1 MKTRRLPFHLLAI
14 AILVVPICLNAEEAP
29 QYARKVWWPSEWGKD
44 DELGALNRLTP
55 AKVLEAAQ
63 LIERGIVY
71 DMARVFEEDMP
82 LFDLTP
88 GARKYTLSIPGAPTW
103 GPLGENKLA
112 WNEDYISGHLGQD
125 GTQFDSLAHMGTVLG
140 APGDLNGIH
149 YYNGWTHAE
158 IGGGR
163 GFTKLGVE
171 KTTPIFTRGILV
183 DVAGYKGRMLER
195 SEEISVE
202 DLLAALE
209 RQGLSEKDIRPGDA
223 LFYHTG
229 WGSLWKTDNAK
240 FNSGTPG
247 LSIAAGDWV
256 VARKVVLVG
265 VDNWAVEAIPNPDPK
280 WFAPNHQ
287 KFLVENGIYIMENLD
302 FSQLIAAGVY
312 EFVFVFGAIPLKGAT
327 GSPGR
332 PFAIR

>member
-1 MKTRRLPFHLLAI
+1 MKSHLPFHLFAI
-14 AILVVPICLNAEEAP
+14 AVLMAPICLNAEEAP
-29 QYARKVWWPSEWGKD
+29 QYAREVWWPSEWGKD

-171 KTTPIFTRGILV
+171 KTTPIFTRGILI
-183 DVAGYKGRMLER
+183 DVAGFKGRMLER

-209 RQGLSEKDIRPGDA
+209 RQGFSEKDIRPGDA

-229 WGSLWKTDNAK
+229 WGSLWKTDSAK

-265 VDNWAVEAIPNPDPK
+265 VDNWAVEAIPSPDPK

-302 FSQLIAAGVY
+302 FSRLIAAGVY
-312 EFVFVFGAIPLKGAT
+312 EFAFVFGAIPLKGAT
-327 GSPGR
+327 GSPAR